1 MNMVFNMQRQLDF
14 IMDIDALGNQQL
26 RYDYFFT
33 FRLWA
38 SLQDKR
44 RFRLEEEK
52 WLIGTLV
59 AQFRD
64 MVPGHG
70 ERLVS
75 LQNREERRRYA

>member
-1 MNMVFNMQRQLDF
+1 
-14 IMDIDALGNQQL
+14 MDIDALGNQQL
-26 RYDYFFT
+26 WFDYFFT

-52 WLIGTLV
+52 WVIGTLV

-70 ERLVS
+70 ERLGS
-75 LQNREERRRYA
+75 SQNREDSGGEERYA